1 MIGANTKFGL
11 TIMAQDVAKK
21 PTDKLRLMIAGEQ
34 KELFMSF
41 ALLNTLI
48 IPFNTI
54 DQLIDLNSEP
64 DLRNFVLEMCL
75 AKRGDEGEI
84 VKKFPLHT
92 LSISEAEPILDWVKE
107 HIEDFFITRLTNQLK
122 TQRKVNQALSQH

>member
-1 MIGANTKFGL
+1 
-11 TIMAQDVAKK
+11 MAQEAVKK
-21 PTDKLRLMIAGEQ
+21 PTDKLRITLNGET
-34 KELFMSF
+34 KEAFMSF

-54 DQLIDLNSEP
+54 EQLIDLNSEP

-75 AKRGDEGEI
+75 AERGEEGEI
-84 VKKFPLHT
+84 IKKFPLHK
-92 LSISEAEPILDWVKE
+92 LSVSEAEPILDWVKE
-107 HIEDFFITRLTNQLK
+107 HIEDFFIMRLKNQLR

>member
-1 MIGANTKFGL
+1 
-11 TIMAQDVAKK
+11 MAQDAAKK
-21 PTDKLRLMIAGEQ
+21 PTDRLRLMVNGKQ

-48 IPFNTI
+48 IPFNTV
-54 DQLIDLNSEP
+54 DQLIELNSEP

-75 AKRGDEGEI
+75 AQRGEEGEI
-84 VKKFPLHT
+84 VEKFPLHT
-92 LSISEAEPILDWVKE
+92 LAISEVEPIFAWVKE
-107 HIEDFFITRLTNQLK
+107 HIEDFFIMRLKNQLK